1 MAPRSLLVRVPDQ
14 PLVAVIQPAMPTPSL
29 WRIPVLALSMVGGL
43 GLAVLVTLLPLQRQM
58 TALSDSAT
66 RFGRGELAVRAAVQ
80 TRDAAGEVAA
90 TFNEM
95 AERVERLV
103 HDRDRL
109 LRAREELLLAV
120 AHELRTPLARMRFA
134 IELLAESEDA
144 ADRERQR
151 LEVEGD
157 IVELEELVSEL
168 LTFAS
173 LEDDRRPLQRLP
185 LDLAA
190 LARAECAA
198 AARLRPE
205 IQVVCLI
212 EDEVVVDVLAEERL
226 MARALR
232 NLLSNAAR
240 YTRSKVRLRLE
251 AGPAQLR
258 LLVEDDGPGVPEAE
272 RARIFEPMVRL
283 DGARSRD
290 AGGVGMGLALARRI
304 ARSHGGELQVQGS
317 ELGGAC
323 FVLDLPRS
331 GLAGG
336 SPRV

>member
-1 MAPRSLLVRVPDQ
+1 MAPRPCWCAFRTSR
-14 PLVAVIQPAMPTPSL
+14 LVAVIQPAMPTPSF

-80 TRDAAGEVAA
+80 TRDAAA

-120 AHELRTPLARMRFA
+120 AHELRTPLARA
-134 IELLAESEDA
+134 K
-144 ADRERQR
+144 
-151 LEVEGD
+151 
-157 IVELEELVSEL
+157 
-168 LTFAS
+168 
-173 LEDDRRPLQRLP
+173 
-185 LDLAA
+185 
-190 LARAECAA
+190 CAA

-205 IQVVCLI
+205 IPVVCLI
-212 EDEVVVDVLAEERL
+212 EDEVVVDILAEERL

-240 YTRSKVRLRLE
+240 YTRSRVCLRLE

-258 LLVEDDGPGVPEAE
+258 LLVKGDGPGVPEAE
-272 RARIFEPMVRL
+272 RARIFEPMERL

-290 AGGVGMGLALARRI
+290 AGGVGRGLALARRI

-336 SPRV
+336 SPGV